1 MYRILFL
8 LVFVVGIYS
17 AANGQAV
24 KFYTI
29 QPGGNLLDVVP
40 QNEMYEFSQF
50 EEGIVFLKNGVNS
63 SAKLNYHFIFEEI
76 LFIDAN
82 GDTLTIANPEEVKY
96 VYIGKDQF
104 YYATNRFVKLDTTIG
119 DIKLAI
125 GSFFTTV
132 NTKKIGAFG
141 TSTEGAGVSQGGFIA
156 PDGRKMN
163 LTPNVITTIAYKKAL
178 FIGSKFNQFTPIN
191 RKNIFS
197 IYPEKE
203 AELQRYFSENK
214 VDLSQYNEVIDLL
227 TYMSKF

>member
-1 MYRILFL
+1 MFRILYVLF
-8 LVFVVGIYS
+8 FVSIQLPVN
-17 AANGQAV
+17 AQTQ

-29 QPGGNLLDVVP
+29 QPGENLLDVILL
-40 QNEMYEFSQF
+40 NEAYEYPQF
-50 EEGIVFLKNGVNS
+50 EQGIVFFKNGVNS
-63 SAKLNYHFIFEEI
+63 AAKLNYHFIFEEI
-76 LFIDAN
+76 VFIDAN
-82 GDTLTIANPEEVKY
+82 GDTLTLANPAEVKQ

-104 YYATNRFVKLDTTIG
+104 YFAGNRFVKLDTTIG
-119 DIKLAI
+119 DVKLAVA
-125 GSFFTTV
+125 GFFTTV

-178 FIGSKFNQFTPIN
+178 FIGNRFNQFIPVN

-203 AELQRYFSENK
+203 AKLKRYLDENK
-214 VDLSQYNEVIDLL
+214 INFFSRTDVIDLIL
-227 TYMSKF
+227 YMNRL